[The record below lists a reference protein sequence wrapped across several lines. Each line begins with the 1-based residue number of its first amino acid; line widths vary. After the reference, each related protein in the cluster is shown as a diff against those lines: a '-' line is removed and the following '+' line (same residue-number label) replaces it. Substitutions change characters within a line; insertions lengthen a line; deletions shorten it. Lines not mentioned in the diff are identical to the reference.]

1 MISWSGFRAAIIIRS
16 MEFQLHTTFPANLE
30 KDWNALLTESVTHV
44 PFLRY
49 EYLHNWWQTRGGGEW
64 DHHATLAIITAYE
77 ADRLAG
83 IAPLFRST
91 YNGKNTL
98 LFLGSIEISDYLDFI
113 VRLKDH
119 PAFLKGLLSFLQDE
133 QQLELFN
140 FLNSSPTIKQLQEI
154 ANEAGW
160 QFSLETTN
168 HAPQVILPG
177 DWEEY
182 LASLDKKQRHEVR
195 RKIRR
200 LEGAEVPTRWYFVDD
215 AETLSDEIDQFL
227 GLMAQD
233 PEKEAF
239 LTEEMVTT
247 MAGSMEQAFK
257 HGYLQLAFLEI
268 DGQKAA
274 AYYNFDYDNKL
285 WIYNSGLDRQFMSY
299 SPGWVLLGYLLRW
312 ANENGRKSFDFM
324 RGDEDY
330 KYKFGA
336 EDRIVQHV
344 TLVKQ

>member
-1 MISWSGFRAAIIIRS
+1 
-16 MEFQLHTTFPANLE
+16 MEFKLHTTFPATLE
-30 KDWNALLTESVTHV
+30 EDWNALLIESITHV

-64 DHHATLAIITAYE
+64 DESAELAIIIAHE
-77 ADRLAG
+77 GERLVG
-83 IAPLFRST
+83 IAPLFLT
-91 YNGKNTL
+91 EFNGANAL

-113 VRLKDH
+113 VREADL
-119 PAFLKGLLSFLQDE
+119 PAFTSGLLSFLASDHTR
-133 QQLELFN
+133 LELFN
-140 FLNSSPTIKQLQEI
+140 LLEGSPSIKLLQD
-154 ANEAGW
+154 AATSTGW
-160 QFSLETTN
+160 QYKVETTN
-168 HAPQVILPG
+168 HAPIISLPG

-182 LASLDKKQRHEVR
+182 LANLDKKQRHEIR

-200 LEGAEVPTRWYFVDD
+200 LEEAEVPTRWYFV
-215 AETLSDEIDQFL
+215 EEEEKLSDEIDNFL
-227 GLMAQD
+227 SLMAQD

-239 LTEEMVTT
+239 LTEEMVTA
-247 MAGSMEQAFK
+247 MAGTIQQAFAN
-257 HGYLQLAFLEI
+257 GYLQLAFLEI

-274 AYYNFDYDNKL
+274 AYLSFDYDNQL

-312 ANENGRKSFDFM
+312 ANEKGKAKFDFM

-336 EDRIVQHV
+336 ADRFVQHV
-344 TLVKQ
+344 TLSRL

>member
-1 MISWSGFRAAIIIRS
+1 
-16 MEFQLHTTFPANLE
+16 MEFQLHTTFPADLE
-30 KDWNALLTESVTHV
+30 KDWNALLAESVTHV

-64 DHHATLAIITAYE
+64 DQHATLMIVTAHD
-77 ADRLAG
+77 ADRLVG
-83 IAPLFRST
+83 IAPLFRAT
-91 YNGKNTL
+91 YNSKSSL

-113 VRLKDH
+113 VRANDL
-119 PAFLKGLLSFLQDE
+119 PAFIPGLLNFLSGEDK
-133 QQLELFN
+133 LELFN
-140 FLNSSPTIKQLQEI
+140 FLGSSPSIKQLQES
-154 ANEAGW
+154 ATAAGW
-160 QFSLETTN
+160 HFSQETTN
-168 HAPQVILPG
+168 HAPIINLPG
-177 DWEEY
+177 DWEAY

-200 LEGAEVPTRWYFVDD
+200 LEGAEVPTRWYFVENE
-215 AETLSDEIDQFL
+215 ETLQEAIDQFL
-227 GLMAQD
+227 RLMAQD

-239 LTEEMVTT
+239 LTEEMVTAMT
-247 MAGSMEQAFK
+247 GSIEQAFK

-274 AYYNFDYDNKL
+274 AYYNFDYDNQL
-285 WIYNSGLDRQFMSY
+285 WIYNSGIDRQFMSY
-299 SPGWVLLGYLLRW
+299 SPGWVLLGYLLHW

-336 EDRIVQHV
+336 EDRFVQHV
-344 TLVKQ
+344 TLIKQ

>member
-1 MISWSGFRAAIIIRS
+1 
-16 MEFQLHTTFPANLE
+16 MEFKLHTTFPAVLE
-30 KDWNALLTESVTHV
+30 EDWNALLTESITHV

-64 DHHATLAIITAYE
+64 NESSELAIIAAHE
-77 ADRLAG
+77 GERLVG
-83 IAPLFRST
+83 IAPLFRTT
-91 YNGKNTL
+91 YNGIDSL

-113 VRLKDH
+113 VREADL
-119 PAFLKGLLSFLQDE
+119 PAFASGLLSFLASDHTR
-133 QQLELFN
+133 LELFN
-140 FLNSSPTIKQLQEI
+140 LLEGSPSIKQLQDAATSE
-154 ANEAGW
+154 NW
-160 QFSLETTN
+160 QYEVETTN
-168 HAPQVILPG
+168 HAPIISLPG

-182 LASLDKKQRHEVR
+182 LASLDKKQRHEIR

-200 LEGAEVPTRWYFVDD
+200 LEGAEVSTRWYFVED
-215 AETLSDEIDQFL
+215 EEKLSDEIDNFL
-227 GLMAQD
+227 VLMAQD

-247 MAGSMEQAFK
+247 MAGTIQRAFEN
-257 HGYLQLAFLEI
+257 GYLQLAFLEI

-274 AYYNFDYDNKL
+274 TYLNFDYDNHM

-312 ANENGRKSFDFM
+312 ANENGKAKFDFM

-336 EDRIVQHV
+336 ADRFVQHV
-344 TLVKQ
+344 TLSRL